1 MAECRPSK
9 RFSGSI
15 GPACNMIEGRKVKEA
30 RARELKLSQGR
41 MRTVN
46 LLNRD
51 LRNRKEQQP

>member
-1 MAECRPSK
+1 
-9 RFSGSI
+9 
-15 GPACNMIEGRKVKEA
+15 MIEGMKVKEA